1 MRYLLFAG
9 LLCWPALPA
18 QEKSEPKG
26 QKTIKDSKGVCQ
38 ITVPDD
44 WNQSTDTSS
53 AAVFKDASTA
63 IAVVTSQPG
72 QVVKPLSEALQK
84 SLGIPR
90 EKMFENTA
98 KRIYYQDRI
107 AANVHD
113 SNAFSAM
120 VPGKNGTCSSRVVY
134 TSPVTEE
141 TAKKITLSVAPV
153 PE

>member
-1 MRYLLFAG
+1 MKYFLFAG
-9 LLCWPALPA
+9 LLCCLTLSAE
-18 QEKSEPKG
+18 EKSEPKG
-26 QKTIKDSKGVCQ
+26 QKIIKDSKGACQ

-44 WNQSTDTSS
+44 WTQSSDTSS

-72 QVVKPLSEALQK
+72 QTVKPLSEALQK
-84 SLGIPR
+84 SLGIPK
-90 EKMFENTA
+90 EKMFENTL

-107 AANVHD
+107 ATKAND

-120 VPGKNGTCSSRVVY
+120 VPGKGGTCSSRVVY

-141 TAKKITLSVAPV
+141 TAKKITLSISSV